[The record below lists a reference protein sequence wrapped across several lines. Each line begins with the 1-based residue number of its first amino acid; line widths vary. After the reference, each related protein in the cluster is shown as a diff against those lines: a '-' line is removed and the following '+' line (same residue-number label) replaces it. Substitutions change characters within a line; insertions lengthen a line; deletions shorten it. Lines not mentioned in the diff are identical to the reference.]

1 MSSLARQREQG
12 TNCVRGTL
20 QLLVAVSLSIGFSLL
35 SVACRRDQPAN
46 AESTPGSAA
55 GQVGA
60 SSTSGNRE
68 PEESLEVSVSNW
80 LGREAFGV
88 YVSGQKVGF
97 QVVDYTIDRSEPAP
111 RLKCLTTSCMRM
123 EVLSEIAEA
132 TSTQV
137 EWYSLDGD
145 GPLLR
150 YNSESIEDG
159 QKSVVKAHLNGE
171 RFEVER
177 VVAGEIFRSVI
188 DPPKVTLREIRNTEL
203 LFSQEPVIGTS
214 WEEWGIDED
223 APDFNGKMR
232 NTLVGKELS
241 AGSAHSETLYEIEI
255 DDRGLLVRSLVRSDG
270 TLVRSEGAGFEYRN
284 EPEEIARK
292 LPDEAPDLTEL
303 SVIRIDEDLGEMPF
317 ELSEVVLRL
326 SGLDGLQIPSSSVQ
340 QIERATET
348 EWRVRITRERVDLP
362 PERLE
367 ATDRSRYLRSEVG
380 IESDSELVRSRAEM
394 IVGSVSDPLAMACRI
409 RRWVYE
415 NLEKED
421 VVESDSALVILKQ
434 RSGDCSEHARL
445 FVALA
450 RAVGLPAREVTG
462 LIYCNDG
469 GPAFGWHAWAQV
481 HDGTRWRGIDPAW
494 DLTDLTAGHLL
505 MSTDSDDWSVGN
517 SIGRLKIKVESFVR
531 DEP

>member
-1 MSSLARQREQG
+1 
-12 TNCVRGTL
+12 
-20 QLLVAVSLSIGFSLL
+20 
-35 SVACRRDQPAN
+35 
-46 AESTPGSAA
+46 
-55 GQVGA
+55 
-60 SSTSGNRE
+60 
-68 PEESLEVSVSNW
+68 
-80 LGREAFGV
+80 
-88 YVSGQKVGF
+88 
-97 QVVDYTIDRSEPAP
+97 
-111 RLKCLTTSCMRM
+111 M
-123 EVLSEIAEA
+123 EVFGEIDEA

-150 YNSESIEDG
+150 YESESIEDG
-159 QKSVVKAHLNGE
+159 QKSVVKAYLNGE

-177 VVAGEIFRSVI
+177 VVAGESFRSVI
-188 DPPKVTLREIRNTEL
+188 DPPKVTLREVRRTEI
-203 LFSQEPVIGTS
+203 LFSQEPVIGTT
-214 WEEWGIDED
+214 WEEWGIDEN
-223 APDFNGKMR
+223 APDFNGKVR
-232 NTLVGKELS
+232 NTIVGKELS
-241 AGSAHSETLYEIEI
+241 AGNAHGETLYVIEGFE
-255 DDRGLLVRSLVRSDG
+255 RGFLGRGFVRSDG
-270 TLVRSEGAGFEYRN
+270 TLVRAEVAGFEFRS
-284 EPEEIARK
+284 EPEEVARQ
-292 LPDEAPDLTEL
+292 LPDEAPDLTEMSL
-303 SVIRIDEDLGEMPF
+303 IRIDEDLGEMPF

-326 SGLDGLQIPSSSVQ
+326 SGLDGVQIPSSPVQ
-340 QIERATET
+340 QVERTSPT

-367 ATDRSRYLRSEVG
+367 ATDRSRYLQSEVG
-380 IESDSELVRSRAEM
+380 IESDSELIRSRAQM

-421 VVESDSALVILKQ
+421 IVESDSALVILKQ
-434 RSGDCSEHARL
+434 RSGDCSEHTRL

-481 HDGTRWRGIDPAW
+481 HDGKRWRGIDPAW

-505 MSTDSDDWSVGN
+505 MSTDSDDWSLGN
-517 SIGRLKIKVESFVR
+517 SAGRLKIKVESFKR